1 MRKYEIKK
9 LDMEINIAPLIDVV
23 FLLLLFFML
32 ASTLDTNEIRATI
45 QLPQAEGQIS
55 REKDKSIA
63 LYLDKN
69 GMIYVGKEHISW
81 DVLPSYLKENIGG
94 FHDSH
99 DSIEVYADKEVD
111 FDYVARIMVM
121 GGKLEIE
128 KINFQNNG
136 SNNLLY
142 FEYIYYEYSFT
153 ITIFLLHSD
162 TVNIFPTERTIT
174 IFYHILCGKIF
185 AMNYSFTTGRTIGV
199 LSLSYITLIYI
210 V

>member
-128 KINFQNNG
+128 KINF
-136 SNNLLY
+136 LLKH
-142 FEYIYYEYSFT
+142 EY
-153 ITIFLLHSD
+153 
-162 TVNIFPTERTIT
+162 VN
-174 IFYHILCGKIF
+174 
-185 AMNYSFTTGRTIGV
+185 
-199 LSLSYITLIYI
+199 
-210 V
+210 